1 MNGGKTIVILQ
12 SNYIPWKGYFDLMAV
27 ADEFL
32 LFDEVQYTKNDWRNR
47 NRIVLDGR
55 LHWLT
60 LPVRT
65 AGRFGTAI
73 EHIEVADR
81 GWATAHWDTLRQAY
95 RHAPYFNTIAPPLEE
110 AYRTAAGFTRLS
122 EINEHFLRS
131 IAALLGLSTPIVRAD
146 TVTRTTKDPT
156 ERLLEICKARA
167 AAAYVTGPAAHAYL
181 DVATLRNAGIAVYF
195 ADYSGYPTYSQACEP
210 FEHGVSIID
219 TLMRCGPDTSTHL
232 KAVRRRDSLLS
243 PAAEIG
249 SADKQ

>member
-1 MNGGKTIVILQ
+1 MSGKTVVILQ

-32 LFDEVQYTKNDWRNR
+32 LFDEVQFTKNDWRNR

-73 EHIEVADR
+73 EYINVSDP
-81 GWATAHWDTLRQAY
+81 GWAKSHWDTLRQAY
-95 RHAPYFNTIAPPLEE
+95 RQAPHFAFAAPALEE

-131 IAALLGLSTPIVRAD
+131 IATLLGVPTPILPAGIVP
-146 TVTRTTKDPT
+146 RTIEDPT
-156 ERLLEICKARA
+156 GRLLEICRARGA
-167 AAAYVTGPAAHAYL
+167 TAYVSGPAARAYL
-181 DVATLRNAGIAVYF
+181 DVSAFHRAGIALYF
-195 ADYSGYPTYSQACEP
+195 ADYSGYPTYQQGCEP

-219 TLMRCGPDTSTHL
+219 TLMGCGAGARQHL
-232 KAVRRRDSLLS
+232 KAFRDPAALLS
-243 PAAEIG
+243 PATAR
-249 SADKQ
+249 